1 MCMEDIRIGR
11 KAEGGWYPGT
21 AQIGNPVEAIPAN
34 PHRTAIYFSGP
45 GAGGGTAVFLTFSTE
60 KTAGSGQ
67 GVTTANFGPG
77 QFFTVK
83 DLGNII
89 TKAWYVQSNTAN
101 TPYAVLEG
109 VTGEE

>member
-11 KAEGGWYPGT
+11 KSHGGWYPGT
-21 AQIGNPVEAIPAN
+21 AQVGSPVEAIPAN

-45 GAGGGTAVFLTFSTE
+45 GLGGGSAIFLTFSTE
-60 KTAGSGQ
+60 KTALSGQ

-77 QFFTVK
+77 QLLTIE
-83 DLGNII
+83 DLGEII

-101 TPYAVLEG
+101 TNYAIFEK
-109 VTGEE
+109 VTGDE